1 MDVFHINIEMIKRF
15 NDTKTLTKPGYILNK
30 IVFMTKNIDSQKSIK
45 QSLNFTFN
53 IVINIG

>member
-15 NDTKTLTKPGYILNK
+15 NVTKTLTKPGYILNK

-45 QSLNFTFN
+45 QSFTFN